1 MDLIEKNIIIVLG
14 DLGSGVNFVKNVILL
29 SPKVD
34 FPFLINNTRL
44 NFLTKTAY
52 PSLLQQFPTQWLNQ
66 EYLLR
71 SWEKHYDIDISD
83 SFGDVNTAKVR
94 TITQTKKIV
103 FICHWPHVADQ
114 LKSMYPGINIVSLYA
129 STPGEVEW
137 QVSMYIEK
145 LGIEKLHN
153 FSFTENAEQQKQ
165 EYISSHGNQAYQ
177 KFNALNSY
185 EIMLDRKDNYKN
197 PDYIVVNISQ
207 LQSDEWIIPLAEKLN
222 LTVDLAQAKELAAT
236 WRSRNPTQTK
246 QWE

>member
-29 SPKVD
+29 SPEVD
-34 FPFLINNTRL
+34 FPFLINDTRL

-52 PSLLQQFPTQWLNQ
+52 PSILQQCPTQWLNQ
-66 EYLLR
+66 EYILR
-71 SWEKHYDIDISD
+71 SWKKHYDTDISD
-83 SFGDVNTAKVR
+83 NFDDLNTAKVR
-94 TITQTKKIV
+94 AVTQTKKIV

-145 LGIEKLHN
+145 LGVEKMHN
-153 FSFTENAEQQKQ
+153 FSFDNHVEQQKQ
-165 EYISSHGNQAYQ
+165 NYISQHGKQAYQ

-185 EIMLDRKDNYKN
+185 EIILRRKDSYKN
-197 PDYIVVNISQ
+197 SAYQTVNISQ

-222 LTVDLAQAKELAAT
+222 LTVDLTQAKELAAT
-236 WRSRNPTQTK
+236 WRSCNPTQTK